1 VVKLGKRHGLKLRKM
16 GAADV
21 RLNVK
26 RILFIVICAEALLVY
41 WSRVELYEID
51 RREMLT
57 RNHTDSGIKSQ
68 PPPDYKDM

>member
-1 VVKLGKRHGLKLRKM
+1 
-16 GAADV
+16 V